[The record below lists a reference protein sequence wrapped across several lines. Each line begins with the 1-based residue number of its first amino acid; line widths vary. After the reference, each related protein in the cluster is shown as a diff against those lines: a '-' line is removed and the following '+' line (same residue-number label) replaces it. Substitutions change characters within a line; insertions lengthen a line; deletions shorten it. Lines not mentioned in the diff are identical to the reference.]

1 MATKGTDTLLI
12 IFTKNPT
19 LGRVKTRLAKTLG
32 DEKALSIFKKL
43 LAKAEKTASEWN
55 GDLWVFYADFLP
67 GKDLWSTVALQKFL
81 QKGDGLGDRMTHAFE
96 KGLAAYEKVVLIGTD
111 IPAITVQ
118 IIEEAFSQLERHDFV
133 IGPTFD
139 GGYFLIGMKANHF
152 FVFRDMKWSTPF
164 VFRQTIHKIQ
174 GQQCSVYS
182 LDPLM
187 DIDYESDL
195 VGFEWLLE

>member
-1 MATKGTDTLLI
+1 MATKVTDSLLI

-43 LAKAEKTASEWN
+43 LAQAAKTASEWS
-55 GDLWVFYADFLP
+55 GDVWVFYADFLP
-67 GKDLWSTVALQKFL
+67 EKDLWSAVACQKFL
-81 QKGDGLGDRMTHAFE
+81 QKGKGLGDRMAHAFE
-96 KGLAAYEKVVLIGTD
+96 KGLAVYEKVVLMGTD
-111 IPAITVQ
+111 IPGISTQVVDD
-118 IIEEAFSQLERHDFV
+118 AFSKLEQHDFV

-139 GGYFLIGMKANHF
+139 GGYFLVGMKEHHSYIF
-152 FVFRDMKWSTPF
+152 QDMEWSTPF
-164 VFRQTIHKIQ
+164 VFVQTKDKILDRNQ
-174 GQQCSVYS
+174 TVSS
-182 LDPLM
+182 LSPLT